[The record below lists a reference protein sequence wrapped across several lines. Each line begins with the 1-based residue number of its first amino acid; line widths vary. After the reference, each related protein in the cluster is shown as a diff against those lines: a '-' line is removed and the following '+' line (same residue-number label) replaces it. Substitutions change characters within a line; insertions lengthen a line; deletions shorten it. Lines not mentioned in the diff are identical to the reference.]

1 MNYRFTHDQLKAF
14 LTLIISLALLN
25 NSFSQYC
32 TTGLYD
38 FGCGDGDDV
47 GIVQFNT
54 INNIT
59 SSPANC
65 PGSSGYSDYTNIST
79 IVSKNQT
86 YNLIVGTSSTIYNQG
101 FGIWIDFNHNSSF
114 NDPGEFVY
122 ASPTSS
128 TSTFSG
134 TISIPPTA
142 LSGPTRMR
150 VRGRFANTM
159 SASESCSLFSY
170 GETED
175 YTVIILGSASND
187 AGVASIDSPTVFCPG
202 VKNVKASIQ
211 NFGINII
218 NSVTIGWSINGVVQ
232 SPSTYSS
239 PLDTIGGSGTNK
251 VQVTLGSF
259 NFVQGQY
266 YTIKVWT
273 SNPNGMADTVVIND
287 TATII
292 VTPAISGTFTIGGT
306 SPDFTTIAD
315 AVNALNIGGVCGPVT
330 FNIAPGIYKEQITI
344 KKFTGS
350 SALNTVTFQAS
361 NNDSTSVVLEFES
374 TLSAQNYTLNLQG
387 SEYIIIRN
395 LTIRALGKTY
405 GRVIQLEGNAHHNT
419 VQNAILETDST
430 IQTTSTNFA
439 IIYDVS
445 NSNNEY
451 NIYKNNLLKGGSYGF
466 YLWGVSTTNPTAGTV
481 IENNKMSPYYMGV
494 YLYYNKAPK
503 ITSNIIHTQH
513 YTSSYGIYAW
523 YADSGVVIT
532 KNKINL
538 ELGSYGIYLGNPNAK
553 VTNPGLVAN
562 NFITVGG
569 VGTAY
574 GIYVTSTTNFLNI
587 FNNSIN
593 ILSTNA
599 SGGVGL
605 YYTASGGNNKV
616 VNNILANTGGGY
628 AAYYSNTFSL
638 DTVNHNDYYAP
649 AGGNFVYWGSN
660 VANLAALKALSGKDQ
675 NSISINPFFESNINL
690 HANLPVNDKGK
701 PLPTITEDIDGESRS
716 STSPDIGADEFTPA
730 AVDLASVQVSNPTE
744 SCGLTSAE
752 AIIVQMM
759 NFGLNTLSVGQ
770 SIQMYYSINGGT
782 PISET
787 LILLSAANSLDTITF
802 TFSTKANLSDS
813 GVYNI
818 KVWQAMSGDN
828 THKNDT
834 INFIINNNVVKSFP
848 YIEDFEKFLP
858 GATTDFPNG
867 WKRAF
872 GSDQPWRPHTGITP
886 TNSGPFYDFNPKSLS
901 GVYMYTNTANGNIGD
916 EFIVT
921 SPCLDIS
928 TLTYPGFD
936 LAYHMSAS
944 TVGDL
949 SIDIIA
955 NGTIY
960 SNYRVFEGS
969 HGPNWNQMAVP
980 LDSFK
985 TLGANVIQV
994 QIRAVKGAYGADI
1007 SFDDFR
1013 IGELPQISLPDT
1025 IVACGFVKLDAG
1037 NPGAKYSWS
1046 TGDTSRI
1053 LVLKAAAFT
1062 TTQSVTLTV
1071 TNTQGIRNLKTI
1083 LVTLAPGPFIELGN
1097 DTVVC
1102 DQISTILDAG
1112 NTGTVMWSTGATTQ
1126 TISVSTAGTYS
1137 ATVTSQG
1144 CTKSDTIQVSF
1155 DKSPVATFT
1164 FVDDPNSSFTIFNST
1179 GSIGPTFQW
1188 EFGDKSGSTEKDP
1201 SHYYSTPGGTY
1212 TVMLIVTNACGSD
1225 TMIQTVNDINT
1236 GIVYQNG
1243 LSEVNI
1249 YPNPSEGLFHLEI
1262 EAGRVGDI
1270 QWSAYNLQGQL
1281 LFTQKKEQIKDIK
1294 TSLDLN
1300 DLPKGIYYIR
1310 LNVGAETIVRKIV
1323 IQ

>member
-1 MNYRFTHDQLKAF
+1 MNYRFTHDHLKVI
-14 LTLIISLALLN
+14 LTLAISLALFN

-38 FGCGDGDDV
+38 FGCTDGDDI
-47 GIVQFNT
+47 GIFQFNT
-54 INNIT
+54 INNNT
-59 SSPANC
+59 TFC
-65 PGSSGYSDYTNIST
+65 PGASGYSDYTNIST
-79 IVSKNQT
+79 VVSKNQT
-86 YNLIVGTSSTIYNQG
+86 YNLTVGTGSPVYSQG
-101 FGIWIDFNHNSSF
+101 FGIWIDFNHNTSF

-122 ASPTSS
+122 ASPSSS

-150 VRGRFANTM
+150 VRGRFANTL

-211 NFGINII
+211 NFGINVI
-218 NSVTIGWSINGVVQ
+218 NTVSIGWSVNGVVQ
-232 SPSTYSS
+232 SPSTYPS
-239 PLDTIGGSGTNK
+239 PLDTIGGSGINK
-251 VQVTLGSF
+251 VQVNLGTYS
-259 NFVQGQY
+259 FVQGQY

-273 SNPNGMADTVVIND
+273 SNPNGMTDTVTIND
-287 TATII
+287 TATIV

-306 SPDFTTIAD
+306 SPDFSTVTD
-315 AVNALNIGGVCGPVT
+315 AVNALNVGGVCGPVI
-330 FNIAPGIYKEQITI
+330 FSMAPGIYKEQITI
-344 KKFTGS
+344 KKFNGS
-350 SALNTVTFQAS
+350 SAINTVTFKAS
-361 NNDSTSVVLEFES
+361 NNDSTSVILEYES
-374 TLSAQNYTLNLQG
+374 TGSAQNYTLNLQG
-387 SEYIIIRN
+387 SEFVIFQN

-405 GRVIQLEGNAHHNT
+405 GRVIQLEGSAHHNT
-419 VQNAILETDST
+419 IQNAILETDST

-439 IIYDVS
+439 IVYDVS

-451 NIYKNNLLKGGSYGF
+451 NTYKNNHLKGGSYGF
-466 YLWGVSTTNPTAGTV
+466 YLWGLGTTNPTRGTV

-494 YLYYNKAPK
+494 YLYYNMAPK

-523 YADSGVVIT
+523 YADSGLVIS
-532 KNKINL
+532 KNKINI
-538 ELGSYGIYLGNPNAK
+538 ELGAYGIYLGSPSAK
-553 VTNPGLVAN
+553 ATNPGMVIN
-562 NFITVGG
+562 NFVTMGG
-569 VGTAY
+569 AGTAY
-574 GIYVTSTTNFLNI
+574 GIYVTNTANFLNI

-593 ILSTNA
+593 IVGINQ

-616 VNNILANTGGGY
+616 VNNIIANTGGGY

-638 DTVNHNDYYAP
+638 DTVNNNDYYAP
-649 AGGNFVYWGSN
+649 AGGNFVYWGSD
-660 VANLAALKALSGKDQ
+660 VADLAALKALSGKDQ
-675 NSISINPFFESNINL
+675 NSISINPFYESNTNL

-701 PLPTITEDIDGESRS
+701 PLPGLTEDIDGEARS
-716 STSPDIGADEFTPA
+716 STNPDIGADEFTPA
-730 AVDLASVQVSNPTE
+730 AMDLASVQVSNPTE

-752 AIIVQMM
+752 SIIIQMM

-770 SIQMYYSINGGT
+770 SIQMYYSINGGA

-802 TFSTKANLSDS
+802 TFTAKANLSDS

-828 THKNDT
+828 IHKNDT
-834 INFIINNNVVKSFP
+834 INLVINNNVVKNFP

-858 GATTDFPNG
+858 GATTAFPNG
-867 WKRAF
+867 WKRTF
-872 GSDQPWRPHTGITP
+872 GSDQPWRPISGITP

-901 GVYMYTNTANGNIGD
+901 GIYMYTNTANGNIGD
-916 EFIVT
+916 EFIIT
-921 SPCLDIS
+921 SPCLNIS
-928 TLTYPGFD
+928 TLTNPGFD
-936 LAYHMSAS
+936 LAYHMSS
-944 TVGDL
+944 SSVGDL
-949 SIDIIA
+949 SIDIIG
-955 NGTIY
+955 NGTTY
-960 SNYRVFEGS
+960 SNFRVIEGS
-969 HGPNWNQMAVP
+969 QGPNWNQMAVA

-985 TLGANVIQV
+985 TLGANIIQV
-994 QIRAVKGAYGADI
+994 QIRAAKGAYGADI
-1007 SFDDFR
+1007 AFDDFR

-1025 IVACGFVKLDAG
+1025 IMACGFVKLDAG

-1053 LVLKAAAFT
+1053 LVVKAAAFT
-1062 TTQSVTLTV
+1062 TTQSISLTV
-1071 TNTQGIRNLKTI
+1071 TNAQGIRNFKTI
-1083 LVTLAPGPFIELGN
+1083 TVTLTPGPYIELGN

-1102 DQISTILDAG
+1102 DQTSTILDAG

-1126 TISVSTAGTYS
+1126 TITVSTPGTYS
-1137 ATVTSQG
+1137 ASVTSQG

-1155 DKSPVATFT
+1155 DKSPVAMFTFT
-1164 FVDDPNSSFTIFNST
+1164 DDPNSSFTTFNST
-1179 GSIGPTFQW
+1179 GSIGSTFQW
-1188 EFGDKSGSTEKDP
+1188 EFGDKAGSTEPNP
-1201 SHYYSTPGGTY
+1201 SHYYGSPGGTY

-1225 TMIQTVNDINT
+1225 TMIQTVNDINI
-1236 GIVYQNG
+1236 GIPQIDG
-1243 LSEVNI
+1243 LSEVKI
-1249 YPNPSEGLFHLEI
+1249 YPNPSEGLFQLEI
-1262 EAGRVGDI
+1262 ETGRVGDI
-1270 QWSAYNLQGQL
+1270 QWSIYNLQGQL
-1281 LFTQKKEQIKDIK
+1281 IITHKEEQIKEMK

-1300 DLPKGIYYIR
+1300 NLAKGIYYLRI
-1310 LNVGAETIVRKIV
+1310 NAGGEMVVRKIV